1 MPSERNGSVKPLILL
16 TNDDGIASP
25 GLLALIHAVHS
36 LGELLVVAPRHQQS
50 ATSRSYTA
58 KVGATEHHLLDIA
71 GVSLRAYSV
80 ESTPAQA
87 VRHGLLRF
95 APRKP
100 DLLISGI
107 NYGENV
113 GAGLTVSGTVGA
125 AWEGAAMGVP
135 ALAVSLEVEV
145 GHMFEHSTDVNFA
158 VAADFGRRFAA
169 AVLANGLPDG
179 VQILNINVPGN
190 APPDVGWQLTRL
202 SGYSHFHTIVR
213 EDEHGEK
220 VFDGYHRR
228 LDFDLVEAQSD
239 IHVLFKDRQ
248 VSVTPLTIDATA
260 HTPADVVLRG
270 LPPL

>member
-1 MPSERNGSVKPLILL
+1 LAPDSPATNEPLILL

-50 ATSRSYTA
+50 ATSRSYLA
-58 KVGATEHHLLDIA
+58 KIGATERHLMDIA

-80 ESTPAQA
+80 DATPAQA
-87 VRHGLLRF
+87 VRNGLLRF

-135 ALAVSLEVEV
+135 AMAVSLEVEV
-145 GHMFEHSTDVNFA
+145 GHMFEHSTDVDFT
-158 VAADFGRRFAA
+158 VAAQFAKRFAA
-169 AVLANGLPDG
+169 AMLANGLPKG
-179 VQILNINVPGN
+179 VEILNINVPQD
-190 APPDVGWQLTRL
+190 AASDVGWQLTRL

-213 EDEHGEK
+213 EDERGEK
-220 VFDGYHRR
+220 VFDGYHRK
-228 LDFDLVEAQSD
+228 LDFNQVEAQSD
-239 IHVLFKDRQ
+239 LHVLFKDRQ

-260 HTPADVVLRG
+260 HTPGDEILRR